1 MTSSR
6 RADSIPV
13 FCDWLD
19 VTFAPTDAPYPAINR
34 LLMAAGF
41 DCDAGSRPGSYVY
54 RHDSAPGGT
63 LVYQPMRQSIRFSAS
78 GSICAL
84 MRSLGIWGDYL
95 SELSSSP
102 HSVTRLDAAI
112 DLAMDGADL
121 VDSMRRKHVSGSV
134 SLSRKSVATST
145 VLGTRPDGRE
155 TGTWYAGKLTK
166 ARFTARVYDKAWE
179 RLCRASIVVPPCAR
193 VEVTAKGGDSGAT
206 LRDAEQPAG
215 LFWHIAAPALLK
227 LPEGAPVWTPN
238 RDLGW
243 VSKPRAF
250 DPAAVLRRRVES
262 AALLD
267 ALALLSD
274 DLGPQGRSYLLHLIE
289 KRLEPASDSAAAPS
303 QAVAG

>member
-274 DLGPQGRSYLLHLIE
+274 DLGPQGRSYLLHLI
-289 KRLEPASDSAAAPS
+289 KKQLEPASDSAAVLS